1 MSQSLFRRST
11 SLALAAL
18 FTLAL
23 LGGIDGLSQPQDEG
37 VMQWAQQ
44 SSIQA

>member
-1 MSQSLFRRST
+1 MSQSLIRRST

-23 LGGIDGLSQPQDEG
+23 LGGIDDLSQPHDS